1 MLIVATFQHANLP
14 EGSRVSYS
22 LTELDEKGRTLRENI
37 RGNFVVLNDEV
48 QAHIDAIRDYILSM
62 QEE

>member
-1 MLIVATFQHANLP
+1 MFTVATVQHANFP
-14 EGSRVSYS
+14 EGSRISYS

-37 RGNFVVLNDEV
+37 RGNFVVLDDEIQV
-48 QAHIDAIRDYILSM
+48 HIDAIRDYILSM

>member
-1 MLIVATFQHANLP
+1 MLTVATFQHANFP

-37 RGNFVVLNDEV
+37 RGNFVVLDDEI
-48 QAHIDAIRDYILSM
+48 QEHIDAIRDYILSM

>member
-1 MLIVATFQHANLP
+1 MLIVATFQHANFP
-14 EGSRVSYS
+14 EGSRISYS
-22 LTELDEKGRTLRENI
+22 LTELDEKGRTMRENI
-37 RGNFVVLNDEV
+37 RGNFVVLDEEV

>member
-1 MLIVATFQHANLP
+1 MLIVATFQHANFP
-14 EGSRVSYS
+14 EGSRISYS
-22 LTELDEKGRTLRENI
+22 LTELDKKGRTMRENI
-37 RGNFVVLNDEV
+37 RGNFVVLDEEV